1 MKVRISITMTL
12 LLGLMTQVMAQ
23 IDYDIY
29 PKVTSTYLIND
40 VHIQKSP
47 RDSFGLGDILIE
59 DGYIKQVAR
68 QINAPSNALV
78 IEGDSA
84 YVYPAFI
91 DPLSHAGIKKEEDK
105 KDGPRVKFQ
114 SHPPN
119 AVVGITPEKHAHAM
133 VDAKNESIKALKSNG
148 FAIAN
153 VAPRGSMLPGQ
164 SSLMLLSGD
173 SNEDMILKEG
183 TGMYMQLKGTRG
195 YYPTTIIGVMAKWRD
210 LYRQATYLDKHQQA
224 TRSSQGPVKR
234 AKADKALTSLI
245 PVTKKEQPVIMRAEK
260 AKDIHKAIALQNDLG
275 YKLILAEVKQ
285 AGPALE
291 KIKAN
296 RVPVLISAKLPKEEK
311 DNKDKGKKKGDKE
324 KMNEGDKKG
333 KKDMDEMEEMSKEKM
348 KEKGM
353 KKGMKESD
361 LEKEEDPE
369 TKALKARKMKS
380 YKEYLGQAAMLEEAG
395 IRFGISML
403 DSKPSGIKKS
413 LNRMIKAGLS
423 KEAALAAVTT
433 NPAQMLGISD
443 KTGTIGNG
451 KMANLFLSDGPY
463 WDEDSNIKY
472 LFVEGEMTEF
482 EVKKKKKGDGEID
495 KGAMGLVK
503 GKWSY
508 EVETPMGTFDGTV
521 VITGDEDLAIKIY
534 SSEEPDDPLEGRE
547 ISFTDS
553 ILSYVMDVDMG
564 SASIPATTEV
574 TIDGDSFSGTV
585 TMEGMGSMPIS
596 GSKVSGP
603 E

>member
-1 MKVRISITMTL
+1 MTL
-12 LLGLMTQVMAQ
+12 LLGLMTQAIAQ

-29 PKVTSTYLIND
+29 PEVTSTYLIND

-47 RDSFGLGDILIE
+47 QDSFGLGDILIE

-105 KDGPRVKFQ
+105 KDQPRVKFQ

-195 YYPTTIIGVMAKWRD
+195 FYPTTIIGVMAKWRD

-224 TRSSQGPVKR
+224 TRSSQGPFKR

-245 PVTKKEQPVIMRAEK
+245 PVTKKQQPLFMRAEK

-275 YKLILAEVKQ
+275 YNLILAEVKQ

-296 RVPVLISAKLPKEEK
+296 NIPVLISAKLPKEEK
-311 DNKDKGKKKGDKE
+311 KKGKMKGDKE
-324 KMNEGDKKG
+324 KMKKGDKKG
-333 KKDMDEMEEMSKEKM
+333 KKDMDEMKEMSKEKM
-348 KEKGM
+348 KEKSM
-353 KKGMKESD
+353 KKDMKD
-361 LEKEEDPE
+361 KEKEEDPE

-380 YKEYLGQAAMLEEAG
+380 YKEYLGQASMLEEAG
-395 IRFGISML
+395 IKFGISML
-403 DSKPSGIKKS
+403 DSKPSTIKKS

-423 KEAALAAVTT
+423 KEAALAALTT

-482 EVKKKKKGDGEID
+482 EVKEKKKGDGEID
-495 KGAMGLVK
+495 KASMSLVK

-508 EVETPMGTFDGTV
+508 EVETPMGTFDGSV
-521 VITGDEDLAIKIY
+521 VITGDEDLEIKIY
-534 SSEEPDDPLEGRE
+534 SSEEPDDPLDGRE
-547 ISFTDS
+547 ISFSDS
-553 ILSYVMDVDMG
+553 VLSYVMDVDMG
-564 SASIPATTEV
+564 SASIPATTKV

-585 TMEGMGSMPIS
+585 TMEGMGSMPIT

>member
-1 MKVRISITMTL
+1 MTL
-12 LLGLMTQVMAQ
+12 LLGLMTQVIAQ

-29 PKVTSTYLIND
+29 PEVTSTYLIND

-47 RDSFGLGDILIE
+47 QDSFGLGDILIE

-105 KDGPRVKFQ
+105 KDQPRVKFQ

-195 YYPTTIIGVMAKWRD
+195 FYPTTIIGVMAKWRD

-224 TRSSQGPVKR
+224 TRSSQGPLKR

-245 PVTKKEQPVIMRAEK
+245 PVTKKQQPLFMRAEK

-275 YKLILAEVKQ
+275 YNLILAEVKQ

-296 RVPVLISAKLPKEEK
+296 NIPVLISAKLPKEEK
-311 DNKDKGKKKGDKE
+311 GKKGKKKGDNEKGDKE
-324 KMNEGDKKG
+324 KMKKGDKKG
-333 KKDMDEMEEMSKEKM
+333 KKEMDEMKEMSKDKMKEKM
-348 KEKGM
+348 KEKGI
-353 KKGMKESD
+353 KKGMKD
-361 LEKEEDPE
+361 KEKEDDPE

-380 YKEYLGQAAMLEEAG
+380 YKEYLGQASMLEEAG
-395 IRFGISML
+395 IKFGISML
-403 DSKPSGIKKS
+403 DSKPSTIKKS

-423 KEAALAAVTT
+423 KEAALAALTT

-472 LFVEGEMTEF
+472 LFVEGERTEF
-482 EVKKKKKGDGEID
+482 EVKEKKKGDGEID
-495 KGAMGLVK
+495 KASLSLVK

-508 EVETPMGTFDGTV
+508 EVETPMGTFDGSV

-534 SSEEPDDPLEGRE
+534 SSEEPDDPLDGRE
-547 ISFTDS
+547 ISFSDS
-553 ILSYVMDVDMG
+553 VLSYVMDVDMG
-564 SASIPATTEV
+564 SASIPATTKV

-585 TMEGMGSMPIS
+585 TMEGMGSMPIT

>member
-12 LLGLMTQVMAQ
+12 LLGLMTQAIAQ

-29 PKVTSTYLIND
+29 PEVTSTYLIND

-47 RDSFGLGDILIE
+47 QDSFGLGDILIE

-105 KDGPRVKFQ
+105 KDQPRVKFQ

-195 YYPTTIIGVMAKWRD
+195 FYPTTIIGVMAKWRD

-224 TRSSQGPVKR
+224 TRSSQGPFKR

-245 PVTKKEQPVIMRAEK
+245 PVTKKQQPLFMRAEK

-275 YKLILAEVKQ
+275 YNLILAEVKQ

-296 RVPVLISAKLPKEEK
+296 NIPVLISAKLPKEEK
-311 DNKDKGKKKGDKE
+311 KKGKKKGDKE
-324 KMNEGDKKG
+324 KGDKEKMKKGDKKG
-333 KKDMDEMEEMSKEKM
+333 KKEMDEMKEMSKDKM
-348 KEKGM
+348 KEKGI
-353 KKGMKESD
+353 KKGMKD
-361 LEKEEDPE
+361 KEKEDDPE

-380 YKEYLGQAAMLEEAG
+380 YKEYLGQASMLEEAG
-395 IRFGISML
+395 IKFGISML
-403 DSKPSGIKKS
+403 DSKPSTIKKS

-423 KEAALAAVTT
+423 KEAALAALTT

-482 EVKKKKKGDGEID
+482 EVKEKKKGDGEID
-495 KGAMGLVK
+495 KASMSLVK

-508 EVETPMGTFDGTV
+508 EVETPMGTFDGSV
-521 VITGDEDLAIKIY
+521 VITGDEDLEIKIY
-534 SSEEPDDPLEGRE
+534 SSEEPDDPLDGRE
-547 ISFTDS
+547 ISFSDS
-553 ILSYVMDVDMG
+553 VLSYVMDVDMG
-564 SASIPATTEV
+564 SASIPATTKV

-585 TMEGMGSMPIS
+585 TMEGMGSMPIT

>member
-12 LLGLMTQVMAQ
+12 LLGLMTQVIAQ

-29 PKVTSTYLIND
+29 PEVTSTYLIND

-47 RDSFGLGDILIE
+47 QDSFGLGDILIE

-105 KDGPRVKFQ
+105 KDQPRVKFQ

-195 YYPTTIIGVMAKWRD
+195 FYPTTIIGVMAKWRD

-224 TRSSQGPVKR
+224 TRSSQGPFKR

-245 PVTKKEQPVIMRAEK
+245 PVTKKQQP
-260 AKDIHKAIALQNDLG
+260 LFCLL
-275 YKLILAEVKQ
+275 YT
-285 AGPALE
+285 
-291 KIKAN
+291 
-296 RVPVLISAKLPKEEK
+296 S
-311 DNKDKGKKKGDKE
+311 
-324 KMNEGDKKG
+324 
-333 KKDMDEMEEMSKEKM
+333 
-348 KEKGM
+348 
-353 KKGMKESD
+353 
-361 LEKEEDPE
+361 
-369 TKALKARKMKS
+369 
-380 YKEYLGQAAMLEEAG
+380 
-395 IRFGISML
+395 
-403 DSKPSGIKKS
+403 PSPRDRG
-413 LNRMIKAGLS
+413 
-423 KEAALAAVTT
+423 
-433 NPAQMLGISD
+433 
-443 KTGTIGNG
+443 
-451 KMANLFLSDGPY
+451 
-463 WDEDSNIKY
+463 
-472 LFVEGEMTEF
+472 
-482 EVKKKKKGDGEID
+482 
-495 KGAMGLVK
+495 
-503 GKWSY
+503 
-508 EVETPMGTFDGTV
+508 
-521 VITGDEDLAIKIY
+521 
-534 SSEEPDDPLEGRE
+534 
-547 ISFTDS
+547 
-553 ILSYVMDVDMG
+553 
-564 SASIPATTEV
+564 
-574 TIDGDSFSGTV
+574 
-585 TMEGMGSMPIS
+585 
-596 GSKVSGP
+596 
-603 E
+603 